1 MTILDT
7 NVASEIMRM
16 RPDLQVLRWM
26 ATQNSEDLHITCIT
40 MAEILYGI
48 ELLQTGKRQET
59 LRTGAE
65 KLFQLLFA
73 GRILSFET
81 EAAQIFS
88 LLASSR
94 YKQGRPISKLDAQ
107 IAAIA
112 RANGATLATRN
123 TRDFEACGLRL
134 VNPWES

>member
-7 NVASEIMRM
+7 NVASEIMRA
-16 RPDLQVLRWM
+16 RPDPQVLRWI
-26 ATQNSEDLHITCIT
+26 AGRNSEDLHITSIT
-40 MAEILYGI
+40 LAEILYGV
-48 ELLQTGKRQET
+48 ELLPTGKRQET
-59 LRTGAE
+59 LRSGAE
-65 KLFQLLFA
+65 KLFQVLFA

-81 EAAQIFS
+81 SAARIFS

-112 RANGATLATRN
+112 RVHGATIATRN
-123 TRDFEACGLRL
+123 IADFEECGVRL
-134 VNPWES
+134 VNPWEG